1 MENELNQSESS
12 LSATDCIASMLKAQ
26 RQLIISIRRL
36 NELVAFS
43 QSTDIEAERQL
54 LLALQGQFRKIA
66 DNISSVTD
74 NLGNLLE
81 FRKTK
86 DREIQRASFNLDS
99 TRQAIGE
106 SIVTLNVTS
115 DYVRESILM
124 SRHSLSETRKTAD
137 RSRAWG
143 RLGSDLLHDFNTF
156 QDQTEQLTE
165 VIKSWD
171 ELMGKSQILQNE
183 VFQHSQNTREAIQGV
198 TTAMIGGR
206 DRMNAV
212 QEKISIL
219 ANRVSDIGNI
229 IEVIDDISEQTN
241 LLALNA
247 SIEAARAGDQ
257 GKGFAV
263 VADDIRK
270 LAERSST
277 ATRDIYDR
285 IEAIQEETSGAMS
298 AIREGHAVIEAGVKK
313 ADTADTLLKELR
325 EKIGQLSR
333 LAIGLDDQLGT
344 AKNLSEGNKSRTRE
358 MFRTIRKIT
367 ETATFARDLVN
378 QVETS
383 LTSIVAAGTSSL
395 AAIQLEVKKLLEII
409 NNLEQAQ
416 SVARQVHDWVHH
428 VAVTL
433 GEVKSDSEVAANQ
446 CSSGLHQVEI
456 SFKHLDTDRST
467 LESMQQVGKDI
478 ASCVDKV
485 VLASEYLKNLLTN
498 GVTLQIGSPGQVL
511 LLKEDG
517 KFAEI
522 DSSVPN
528 KIHDDNLTDNNGVKE
543 AS

>member
-1 MENELNQSESS
+1 MENDTNSS
-12 LSATDCIASMLKAQ
+12 SVRFSATDCMASMLNAQ
-26 RQLIISIRRL
+26 RQLMIAVRRL

-43 QSTDIEAERQL
+43 QSTDIEANRQF
-54 LLALQGQFRKIA
+54 LLALQGQFRKIS
-66 DNISSVTD
+66 DNVSNVTE

-81 FRKTK
+81 FRKAK

-115 DYVRESILM
+115 DYIRESIVM
-124 SRHSLSETRKTAD
+124 SRHSLAETRKTAD

-156 QDQTEQLTE
+156 QDQMEELTE

-171 ELMGKSQILQNE
+171 ELMNKTQSLQNE
-183 VFQHSQNTREAIQGV
+183 VFQHSQTTREAIQGV
-198 TTAMIGGR
+198 TMGMIGGR

-219 ANRVSDIGNI
+219 ANRVADIGSI

-313 ADTADTLLKELR
+313 AATADELLKDLR

-333 LAIGLDDQLGT
+333 QAIGLDDQLGT
-344 AKNLSEGNKSRTRE
+344 AKNLSEGNKTRTRE
-358 MFRTIRKIT
+358 MFRSIRKISD
-367 ETATFARDLVN
+367 TATFARDLVT

-383 LTSIVAAGTSSL
+383 LTGIVAAGTSSL
-395 AAIQLEVKKLLEII
+395 AAIQLEIKKLVENI
-409 NNLEQAQ
+409 NSLEQAQ

-428 VAVTL
+428 VAVAL
-433 GEVKSDSEVAANQ
+433 GEAKSDSEVAASQ
-446 CSSGLHQVEI
+446 CSSGLHQVEL
-456 SFKHLDTDRST
+456 SFKHLDTDRSA
-467 LESMQQVGKDI
+467 LESMQNVGKDI
-478 ASCVDKV
+478 SSCVDKV
-485 VLASEYLKNLLTN
+485 ILASEYLKNMLSN
-498 GVTLQIGSPGQVL
+498 GVSLQIGSPGQVL
-511 LLKEDG
+511 ILKDDG
-517 KFAEI
+517 KFSET
-522 DSSVPN
+522 DSSVTP
-528 KIHDDNLTDNNGVKE
+528 LTKDESGTDENAKD
-543 AS
+543 AT

>member
-1 MENELNQSESS
+1 MENDTNSS
-12 LSATDCIASMLKAQ
+12 SVRFSATDCMASMLNAQ
-26 RQLIISIRRL
+26 RQLMIAVRRL

-43 QSTDIEAERQL
+43 QSTDIEANRQF
-54 LLALQGQFRKIA
+54 LLALQGQFRKIS
-66 DNISSVTD
+66 DNVSNVTE

-81 FRKTK
+81 FRKAK

-115 DYVRESILM
+115 DYIRESIVM
-124 SRHSLSETRKTAD
+124 SRHSLAETRKTAD

-156 QDQTEQLTE
+156 QDQMEELTE

-171 ELMGKSQILQNE
+171 ELMNKTQSLQNE
-183 VFQHSQNTREAIQGV
+183 VFQHSQTTREAIQGV
-198 TTAMIGGR
+198 TMGMIGGR

-219 ANRVSDIGNI
+219 ANRVADIGSI

-313 ADTADTLLKELR
+313 AATADELLKDLR

-333 LAIGLDDQLGT
+333 QAIGLDDQLGT
-344 AKNLSEGNKSRTRE
+344 AKNLSEGNKTRTRE
-358 MFRTIRKIT
+358 MFRSIRKISD
-367 ETATFARDLVN
+367 TATFARDLVT

-383 LTSIVAAGTSSL
+383 LTGIVAAGTSSL
-395 AAIQLEVKKLLEII
+395 AAIQLEIKKLVENI
-409 NNLEQAQ
+409 NSLEQAQ

-428 VAVTL
+428 VAVAL
-433 GEVKSDSEVAANQ
+433 GEAKSDSEVAASQ
-446 CSSGLHQVEI
+446 CSSGLHQVEL
-456 SFKHLDTDRST
+456 SFKHLDTDRSA
-467 LESMQQVGKDI
+467 LESMQNVGKDI
-478 ASCVDKV
+478 SSCVDKV
-485 VLASEYLKNLLTN
+485 ILASEYLKNMLAN

-511 LLKEDG
+511 ILKDDG
-517 KFAEI
+517 KFSET
-522 DSSVPN
+522 DSSVSPLA
-528 KIHDDNLTDNNGVKE
+528 KDGSGTDENAKD
-543 AS
+543 AT

>member
-1 MENELNQSESS
+1 
-12 LSATDCIASMLKAQ
+12 
-26 RQLIISIRRL
+26 
-36 NELVAFS
+36 
-43 QSTDIEAERQL
+43 
-54 LLALQGQFRKIA
+54 
-66 DNISSVTD
+66 
-74 NLGNLLE
+74 
-81 FRKTK
+81 
-86 DREIQRASFNLDS
+86 
-99 TRQAIGE
+99 
-106 SIVTLNVTS
+106 
-115 DYVRESILM
+115 
-124 SRHSLSETRKTAD
+124 
-137 RSRAWG
+137 
-143 RLGSDLLHDFNTF
+143 
-156 QDQTEQLTE
+156 
-165 VIKSWD
+165 
-171 ELMGKSQILQNE
+171 
-183 VFQHSQNTREAIQGV
+183 
-198 TTAMIGGR
+198 
-206 DRMNAV
+206 MNAV

-285 IEAIQEETSGAMS
+285 IEAIQEETSGAMD

-333 LAIGLDDQLGT
+333 QAIGLDDQLGT
-344 AKNLSEGNKSRTRE
+344 AKNLSEGNKTRTRE

-395 AAIQLEVKKLLEII
+395 AAIQVEVKKLLGIVS
-409 NNLEQAQ
+409 NLEQAQ

-433 GEVKSDSEVAANQ
+433 GEAKSDSEVASNQ

-456 SFKHLDTDRST
+456 SFKHLDTERST

-478 ASCVDKV
+478 SSCVDKV
-485 VLASEYLKNLLTN
+485 VLASEYLKNLLTA

-511 LLKEDG
+511 MLKEDG
-517 KFAEI
+517 KFSEI

-528 KIHDDNLTDNNGVKE
+528 KIQDDNAEENNGVKE

>member
-1 MENELNQSESS
+1 MENEQISS
-12 LSATDCIASMLKAQ
+12 DTGLSATDCMASMLNAQ
-26 RQLIISIRRL
+26 RQLIIAIRRL
-36 NELVAFS
+36 NELIAFS
-43 QSTDIEAERQL
+43 QSTDIEGERQL
-54 LLALQGQFRKIA
+54 LLALQGQFRKISDSIA
-66 DNISSVTD
+66 SVTD

-115 DYVRESILM
+115 DYIREGILL
-124 SRHSLSETRKTAD
+124 SRHTLSETRKIAD

-171 ELMGKSQILQNE
+171 ELMNKTQVLQNE
-183 VFQHSQNTREAIQGV
+183 VFQHSQTTREAIQGV
-198 TTAMIGGR
+198 TSAMIGGR

-219 ANRVSDIGNI
+219 ANRVADIGNI

-285 IEAIQEETSGAMS
+285 IEAIQEETSGAMA

-313 ADTADTLLKELR
+313 ADTADALLKELR

-333 LAIGLDDQLGT
+333 QAIGLDDQLGT

-367 ETATFARDLVN
+367 ETATFARDLVT
-378 QVETS
+378 QFETS

-395 AAIQLEVKKLLEII
+395 AAIQLEIKKLLDIVS
-409 NNLEQAQ
+409 NLEQAQ
-416 SVARQVHDWVHH
+416 SVVRQVHDWVHH
-428 VAVTL
+428 VSVTL
-433 GEVKSDSEVAANQ
+433 GEAKSDSEVAANQ

-456 SFKHLDTDRST
+456 SFKHLDTERSS
-467 LESMQQVGKDI
+467 LETMQQVCKDI
-478 ASCVDKV
+478 SGCVDKV
-485 VLASEYLKNLLTN
+485 ILASEYLKNMLN
-498 GVTLQIGSPGQVL
+498 QGVSLNVGSPGEVL
-511 LLKEDG
+511 ILKEDG
-517 KFAEI
+517 KFTLV
-522 DSSVPN
+522 DYTVN
-528 KIHDDNLTDNNGVKE
+528 KQDEANNTSGVKE

>member
-1 MENELNQSESS
+1 MSTDTG
-12 LSATDCIASMLKAQ
+12 LSAADCMASMLNAQ
-26 RQLIISIRRL
+26 RQLIIAIRRL
-36 NELVAFS
+36 NELIAFS
-43 QSTDIEAERQL
+43 QSTDIEGERQL
-54 LLALQGQFRKIA
+54 LLALQGQFRKISDSIA
-66 DNISSVTD
+66 SVTD

-115 DYVRESILM
+115 DYIRESILL
-124 SRHSLSETRKTAD
+124 SRHTLAETRKTAD

-171 ELMGKSQILQNE
+171 ELMNKTQVLQNE
-183 VFQHSQNTREAIQGV
+183 VFQHSQTTREAIQGV
-198 TTAMIGGR
+198 TSAMIGGR

-219 ANRVSDIGNI
+219 ANRVADIGNI

-285 IEAIQEETSGAMS
+285 IEAIQEETSGAMA

-313 ADTADTLLKELR
+313 ADTADALLKELR

-333 LAIGLDDQLGT
+333 QAIGLDDQLGT

-367 ETATFARDLVN
+367 ETATFARDLVT

-395 AAIQLEVKKLLEII
+395 AAIQLEIKKLLDIVS
-409 NNLEQAQ
+409 NLEQAQ
-416 SVARQVHDWVHH
+416 SVVRQVHDWVHH
-428 VAVTL
+428 VSVTL
-433 GEVKSDSEVAANQ
+433 GEAKSDSEVAANQ

-456 SFKHLDTDRST
+456 SFKHLDTERSS
-467 LESMQQVGKDI
+467 LETMQQVCKDI
-478 ASCVDKV
+478 SGCVDKV
-485 VLASEYLKNLLTN
+485 ILASEYLKNMLN
-498 GVTLQIGSPGQVL
+498 QGVSLNVGSPGEVL
-511 LLKEDG
+511 ILKEDG
-517 KFAEI
+517 KFTLVDYTVNKQD
-522 DSSVPN
+522 DSSN
-528 KIHDDNLTDNNGVKE
+528 SSGVKE

>member
-1 MENELNQSESS
+1 MENDLYSSQST
-12 LSATDCIASMLKAQ
+12 LSATDCIASMLNAQ

-54 LLALQGQFRKIA
+54 LLALQGQFRKIT
-66 DNISSVTD
+66 DNISGVTD

-115 DYVRESILM
+115 DYIRESILM
-124 SRHSLSETRKTAD
+124 SRHSLAETRKTAD

-171 ELMGKSQILQNE
+171 ELMGKTQVLQNE

-198 TTAMIGGR
+198 TSAMIGGR

-219 ANRVSDIGNI
+219 ANRVADIGNI

-247 SIEAARAGDQ
+247 SIEAGEQ

-285 IEAIQEETSGAMS
+285 IEAIQEETSGAMG

-333 LAIGLDDQLGT
+333 QAIGLDDQLGT

-378 QVETS
+378 HVETS

-395 AAIQLEVKKLLEII
+395 AAIQVEIKKLLEII
-409 NNLEQAQ
+409 SNLEQAQ

-428 VAVTL
+428 VAVNL
-433 GEVKSDSEVAANQ
+433 GEAKSDSEVAANQ

-456 SFKHLDTDRST
+456 SFKHLDTERST
-467 LESMQQVGKDI
+467 LDSMQQVGKDI

-485 VLASEYLKNLLTN
+485 ILASEYLKNLLTA

-511 LLKEDG
+511 MLKEDG

-522 DSSVPN
+522 DSSVSN
-528 KIHDDNLTDNNGVKE
+528 KVQDDLSDENSGVKG

>member
-1 MENELNQSESS
+1 MEKETLSIDAG
-12 LSATDCIASMLKAQ
+12 LSAPDCMASMLNAQ
-26 RQLIISIRRL
+26 RQLIIAIRRL
-36 NELVAFS
+36 NELIAFS
-43 QSTDIEAERQL
+43 QSTDIEGERQL
-54 LLALQGQFRKIA
+54 LLALQGQFRKISDSVA
-66 DNISSVTD
+66 SVTD

-86 DREIQRASFNLDS
+86 DREIQRASFNLDG

-115 DYVRESILM
+115 DYIRESILL
-124 SRHSLSETRKTAD
+124 SRHTLAETRKTAD

-171 ELMGKSQILQNE
+171 ELMNKTQVLQNE
-183 VFQHSQNTREAIQGV
+183 VFQHSQTTREAIQGV
-198 TTAMIGGR
+198 TSAMIGGR

-219 ANRVSDIGNI
+219 ANRVADIGNI

-285 IEAIQEETSGAMS
+285 IEAIQEETSGAMA

-313 ADTADTLLKELR
+313 ADTADSLLKELR

-333 LAIGLDDQLGT
+333 QAIGLDDQLGT
-344 AKNLSEGNKSRTRE
+344 AKNLCEGNKSRSRE

-378 QVETS
+378 HVETS

-395 AAIQLEVKKLLEII
+395 AAIQLETKKLLDIVS
-409 NNLEQAQ
+409 NLEQAQ
-416 SVARQVHDWVHH
+416 SVVRQVHDWVHH
-428 VAVTL
+428 VSVTL
-433 GEVKSDSEVAANQ
+433 GEAKSDSEVSANQ

-456 SFKHLDTDRST
+456 SFKHLDTERSSFET
-467 LESMQQVGKDI
+467 MQQVCKDI
-478 ASCVDKV
+478 SSCVDKV
-485 VLASEYLKNLLTN
+485 ILASEYLKNMLN
-498 GVTLQIGSPGQVL
+498 QGVSLNVGSPGEVL
-511 LLKEDG
+511 VLKEDG
-517 KFAEI
+517 KFTLVDYTFSDKSQENAADE
-522 DSSVPN
+522 
-528 KIHDDNLTDNNGVKE
+528 KNGVKE

>member
-1 MENELNQSESS
+1 MENEISS
-12 LSATDCIASMLKAQ
+12 LDAGLSAPDCMASMLSAQ
-26 RQLIISIRRL
+26 RQLITAIRRL
-36 NELVAFS
+36 NELIAFS
-43 QSTDIEAERQL
+43 QSTDIEGERQL
-54 LLALQGQFRKIA
+54 LLALQGQFRKISDSIA
-66 DNISSVTD
+66 SVTD

-115 DYVRESILM
+115 DYIRESILL
-124 SRHSLSETRKTAD
+124 SRHTLAETRKTAD

-171 ELMGKSQILQNE
+171 ELMNKTQVLQNE
-183 VFQHSQNTREAIQGV
+183 VFQHSQTTREAIQGV
-198 TTAMIGGR
+198 TSAMIGGR

-219 ANRVSDIGNI
+219 ANRVADIGNI

-285 IEAIQEETSGAMS
+285 IEAIQEETSGAMT

-333 LAIGLDDQLGT
+333 QAIGLDDQLGT
-344 AKNLSEGNKSRTRE
+344 AKNLCEGNKSRSRE

-367 ETATFARDLVN
+367 ETATFARDLVTH
-378 QVETS
+378 VETS

-395 AAIQLEVKKLLEII
+395 AAIQLEIKKLLDIVR
-409 NNLEQAQ
+409 NLEQAQ
-416 SVARQVHDWVHH
+416 SVVRQVHDWVHH

-433 GEVKSDSEVAANQ
+433 GEAKSDSEVAANQ
-446 CSSGLHQVEI
+446 CSSGLHQVEL
-456 SFKHLDTDRST
+456 SFKHLDTERSSFET
-467 LESMQQVGKDI
+467 MQQVCKDI
-478 ASCVDKV
+478 SGCVDKV
-485 VLASEYLKNLLTN
+485 ILASEYLKNMLSQ
-498 GVTLQIGSPGQVL
+498 GVSLNIGSPGEVL
-511 LLKEDG
+511 VLKEDG
-517 KFAEI
+517 KFTLV
-522 DSSVPN
+522 DYTLNN
-528 KIHDDNLTDNNGVKE
+528 KSQEDRNNDQNGVKE
-543 AS
+543 AG

>member
-1 MENELNQSESS
+1 MEKETLSIDAG
-12 LSATDCIASMLKAQ
+12 LSAPDCMASMLNAQ
-26 RQLIISIRRL
+26 RQLIIAIRRL
-36 NELVAFS
+36 NELIAFS

-54 LLALQGQFRKIA
+54 LLALQGQFRKISDSVA
-66 DNISSVTD
+66 SVTD

-86 DREIQRASFNLDS
+86 DREIQRASFNLDG

-115 DYVRESILM
+115 DYIRESIL
-124 SRHSLSETRKTAD
+124 LSGHTLAETRKTAD

-171 ELMGKSQILQNE
+171 ELMNKTQVLQNE
-183 VFQHSQNTREAIQGV
+183 VFQHSQTTREAIQGV
-198 TTAMIGGR
+198 TSAMIGGR

-219 ANRVSDIGNI
+219 ANRVADIGNI

-285 IEAIQEETSGAMS
+285 IEAIQEETSGAMA

-313 ADTADTLLKELR
+313 ADSADSLLKELR

-333 LAIGLDDQLGT
+333 QAIGLDDQLGT
-344 AKNLSEGNKSRTRE
+344 AKNLCEGNKSRSRE

-378 QVETS
+378 HVETS

-395 AAIQLEVKKLLEII
+395 AAIQLETKKLLDIVS
-409 NNLEQAQ
+409 NLEQAQ
-416 SVARQVHDWVHH
+416 SVVRQVHDWVHH
-428 VAVTL
+428 VSVTL
-433 GEVKSDSEVAANQ
+433 GEAKSDSEVSANQ

-456 SFKHLDTDRST
+456 SFKHLDTERSSFET
-467 LESMQQVGKDI
+467 MQQVCKDI
-478 ASCVDKV
+478 SSCVDKV
-485 VLASEYLKNLLTN
+485 ILASEYLKNMLN
-498 GVTLQIGSPGQVL
+498 QGVSLNVGSPGEVL
-511 LLKEDG
+511 VLKEDG
-517 KFAEI
+517 KFTLVDYTFSDKSQENAADE
-522 DSSVPN
+522 
-528 KIHDDNLTDNNGVKE
+528 KNGVKE

>member
-1 MENELNQSESS
+1 M
-12 LSATDCIASMLKAQ
+12 IAV
-26 RQLIISIRRL
+26 RRL

-43 QSTDIEAERQL
+43 QSTDIEANRQF
-54 LLALQGQFRKIA
+54 LLALQGQFRKIS
-66 DNISSVTD
+66 DNVSNVTE

-81 FRKTK
+81 FRKAK

-115 DYVRESILM
+115 DYIRESIVM
-124 SRHSLSETRKTAD
+124 SRHSLAETRKTAD

-156 QDQTEQLTE
+156 QDQMEELTE

-171 ELMGKSQILQNE
+171 ELMNKTQSLQNE
-183 VFQHSQNTREAIQGV
+183 VFQHSQTTREAIQGV
-198 TTAMIGGR
+198 TMGMIGGR

-219 ANRVSDIGNI
+219 ANRVADIGSI

-313 ADTADTLLKELR
+313 AATADELLKDLR

-333 LAIGLDDQLGT
+333 QAIGLDDQLGT
-344 AKNLSEGNKSRTRE
+344 AKNLSEGNKTRTRE
-358 MFRTIRKIT
+358 MFRSIRKISD
-367 ETATFARDLVN
+367 TATFARDLVT

-383 LTSIVAAGTSSL
+383 LTGIVAAGTSSL
-395 AAIQLEVKKLLEII
+395 AAIQLEIKKLVENI
-409 NNLEQAQ
+409 NSLEQAQ

-428 VAVTL
+428 VAVAL
-433 GEVKSDSEVAANQ
+433 GEAKSDSEVAASQ
-446 CSSGLHQVEI
+446 CSSGLHQVEL
-456 SFKHLDTDRST
+456 SFKHLDTDRSA
-467 LESMQQVGKDI
+467 LESMQNVGKDI
-478 ASCVDKV
+478 SSCVDKV
-485 VLASEYLKNLLTN
+485 ILASEYLKNMLAN

-511 LLKEDG
+511 ILKDDG
-517 KFAEI
+517 KFSET
-522 DSSVPN
+522 DSSVSPLA
-528 KIHDDNLTDNNGVKE
+528 KDGSGTDENAKD
-543 AS
+543 AT

>member
-1 MENELNQSESS
+1 MENEISS
-12 LSATDCIASMLKAQ
+12 LDAGLSASDCMASMLSAQ
-26 RQLIISIRRL
+26 RQLITAIRRL
-36 NELVAFS
+36 NELIAFS
-43 QSTDIEAERQL
+43 QSTDIEGERQL
-54 LLALQGQFRKIA
+54 LLALQGQFRKISDSIA
-66 DNISSVTD
+66 SVTD

-115 DYVRESILM
+115 DYIRESILL
-124 SRHSLSETRKTAD
+124 SRHTLAETRKTAD

-171 ELMGKSQILQNE
+171 ELMNKTQVLQNE
-183 VFQHSQNTREAIQGV
+183 VFQHSQTTREAIQGV
-198 TTAMIGGR
+198 TSAMIGGR

-219 ANRVSDIGNI
+219 ANRVADIGNI

-285 IEAIQEETSGAMS
+285 IEAIQEETSGAMT

-333 LAIGLDDQLGT
+333 QAIGLDDQLGT
-344 AKNLSEGNKSRTRE
+344 AKNLCEGNKSRSRE

-367 ETATFARDLVN
+367 ETATFARDLVTH
-378 QVETS
+378 VETS

-395 AAIQLEVKKLLEII
+395 AAIQLEIKKLLDIVR
-409 NNLEQAQ
+409 NLEQAQ
-416 SVARQVHDWVHH
+416 SVVRQVHDWVHH

-433 GEVKSDSEVAANQ
+433 GEAKSDSEVAANQ
-446 CSSGLHQVEI
+446 CSSGLHQVEL
-456 SFKHLDTDRST
+456 SFKHLDTERSSFET
-467 LESMQQVGKDI
+467 MQQVCKDI
-478 ASCVDKV
+478 SGCVDKV
-485 VLASEYLKNLLTN
+485 ILASEYLKNMLSQ
-498 GVTLQIGSPGQVL
+498 GVSLNIGSPGEVL
-511 LLKEDG
+511 VLKEDG
-517 KFAEI
+517 KFTLV
-522 DSSVPN
+522 DYTLNN
-528 KIHDDNLTDNNGVKE
+528 KSQEDRNNDQNGVKE
-543 AS
+543 AG

>member
-1 MENELNQSESS
+1 MENEQMSS
-12 LSATDCIASMLKAQ
+12 DTGLSAVDCMASMLNAQ
-26 RQLIISIRRL
+26 RQLIIAIRRL
-36 NELVAFS
+36 NELIAFS
-43 QSTDIEAERQL
+43 QSTDIEGERQL
-54 LLALQGQFRKIA
+54 LLALQGQFRKISDSIA
-66 DNISSVTD
+66 SVTD

-115 DYVRESILM
+115 DYIRESILL
-124 SRHSLSETRKTAD
+124 SRHTLAETRKTAD

-171 ELMGKSQILQNE
+171 ELMNKTQVLQNE
-183 VFQHSQNTREAIQGV
+183 VFQHSQTTREAIQGV
-198 TTAMIGGR
+198 TSAMIGGR

-219 ANRVSDIGNI
+219 ANRVADIGNI

-285 IEAIQEETSGAMS
+285 IEAIQEETSGAMA

-313 ADTADTLLKELR
+313 ADTADALLKELR

-333 LAIGLDDQLGT
+333 QAIGLDDQLGT

-367 ETATFARDLVN
+367 ETATFARDLVT

-395 AAIQLEVKKLLEII
+395 AAIQVEIKKLLDIVS
-409 NNLEQAQ
+409 NLEQAQ
-416 SVARQVHDWVHH
+416 SVVRQVHDWVHH
-428 VAVTL
+428 VSVTL
-433 GEVKSDSEVAANQ
+433 GEAKSDSEVAANQ

-456 SFKHLDTDRST
+456 SFKHLDTERSS
-467 LESMQQVGKDI
+467 LETMQQVCKDI
-478 ASCVDKV
+478 SGCVDKV
-485 VLASEYLKNLLTN
+485 ILASEYLKNMLN
-498 GVTLQIGSPGQVL
+498 QGVSLNVGSPGEVL
-511 LLKEDG
+511 ILKEDG
-517 KFAEI
+517 KFTLVDYTVNKQDETNN
-522 DSSVPN
+522 SS
-528 KIHDDNLTDNNGVKE
+528 GVKE

>member
-1 MENELNQSESS
+1 MENDINSS
-12 LSATDCIASMLKAQ
+12 NAKLSASDCMASMLNAQ
-26 RQLIISIRRL
+26 RQLLIAIRRL

-43 QSTDIEAERQL
+43 QSTDIEANRQF
-54 LLALQGQFRKIA
+54 LLALQGQFRKIS
-66 DNISSVTD
+66 DNVANVTE

-106 SIVTLNVTS
+106 SIITLNVTA
-115 DYVRESILM
+115 DYIRESIVM
-124 SRHSLSETRKTAD
+124 SRHSLAETRKTAD

-156 QDQTEQLTE
+156 QDQMEELTE

-171 ELMGKSQILQNE
+171 ELMNKTQSLQNE
-183 VFQHSQNTREAIQGV
+183 VFQHSQTTREAIQGV
-198 TTAMIGGR
+198 TMGMIGGR

-219 ANRVSDIGNI
+219 ANRVADIGSI

-313 ADTADTLLKELR
+313 AATADELLKELR

-333 LAIGLDDQLGT
+333 QAIGLDDQLGT
-344 AKNLSEGNKSRTRE
+344 AKNLSEGNKTRTRE
-358 MFRTIRKIT
+358 MFRSIRKISD
-367 ETATFARDLVN
+367 TATFARDLVT

-383 LTSIVAAGTSSL
+383 LTGIVAAGTSSL
-395 AAIQLEVKKLLEII
+395 AAIQLEIKKLVENI
-409 NNLEQAQ
+409 NSLEQAQ

-428 VAVTL
+428 VAVAL
-433 GEVKSDSEVAANQ
+433 GEAKSDSEVAASQ
-446 CSSGLHQVEI
+446 CSSGLHQVEL
-456 SFKHLDTDRST
+456 SFKHLDTDRSA
-467 LESMQQVGKDI
+467 LESMQNVGKDI
-478 ASCVDKV
+478 SSCVDKV
-485 VLASEYLKNLLTN
+485 ILASEYLKNMLTN

-511 LLKEDG
+511 ILKDDG
-517 KFAEI
+517 KFSET
-522 DSSVPN
+522 DSSVSSIN
-528 KIHDDNLTDNNGVKE
+528 KDAGGSSESAKDVT
-543 AS
+543 